1 MVSRPVLVTGLLM
14 PAIGAAA
21 VKVRMRQYGRE
32 VRTTRVP
39 ELDAR
44 LVEPSDI
51 EHGAVSTSDGGSIH
65 YIDTAP
71 DDRTR
76 PTVLLC
82 HGISG
87 QWWVWAPVIS
97 ALRGT
102 HRVIAWDMRGHGRS
116 TAGSDGVT
124 IGAAARDV
132 AELVSTLDLHD
143 IVIAGHSM
151 GGMELG
157 RFLVDHTAV
166 ATARVQ
172 GALLL
177 ATSGRAND
185 GTIRKGGWIRST
197 KSLNKVG
204 ALGKDRPATQWKET
218 DFPLTMMRL
227 AFGEVAT
234 HAMVAAQVRC
244 QNEFSPR
251 SNFEGG
257 RSIGEH
263 DILDGLRAAAHE
275 LSNHVAITV
284 MTGSLDRLTPPLHG
298 RALVAA
304 LPFAEWIELPRIGHN
319 VMVEE
324 PDSVVAAVKKL
335 SSRTVTSAQASGAAH
350 ET

>member
-1 MVSRPVLVTGLLM
+1 MVSRPAVLAGLLL
-14 PAIGAAA
+14 PTVGGGIAL
-21 VKVRMRQYGRE
+21 KRRMASYGRE
-32 VRTTRVP
+32 VRTTQVP

-44 LVEPSDI
+44 LVEPVDV
-51 EHGAVSTSDGGSIH
+51 EHGAMLTSDGGSIH
-65 YIDTAP
+65 YVDTAP
-71 DDRTR
+71 NDRGR

-87 QWWVWAPVIS
+87 QWWLWAPVIS
-97 ALRGT
+97 ALRIT
-102 HRVIAWDMRGHGRS
+102 QRVIAWDMRGHGRS
-116 TAGSDGVT
+116 AAGSDGVS
-124 IGAAARDV
+124 IEAAARDM
-132 AELVSTLDLHD
+132 AELITMLDLRD
-143 IVIAGHSM
+143 LVIGGHSM

-166 ATARVQ
+166 AVEHVR

-177 ATSGRAND
+177 ATSGRAMD
-185 GTIRKGGWIRST
+185 GTIRNGGWIRST
-197 KSLNKVG
+197 KMLNKVG
-204 ALGKDRPATQWKET
+204 ALGKDRPPTQWKET

-234 HAMVAAQVRC
+234 RDMVAGQVRC
-244 QNEFSPR
+244 QNEFPPK

-263 DILDGLRAAAHE
+263 DILSGLRG
-275 LSNHVAITV
+275 VARRLDGRVSITV
-284 MTGSLDRLTPPLHG
+284 MTGTLDRLTPPLHG

-324 PDSVVAAVKKL
+324 PDSVVAALKAL
-335 SSRTVTSAQASGAAH
+335 GSHTAAAIA
-350 ET
+350 